1 MKFGINSLA
10 WLSPFGRDA
19 YEQFKKAKDFGFDIY
34 EIAIE
39 DFSIVDAA
47 EIKDAMAKTGIEVK
61 TLCGAFG
68 ETRDVSSENP
78 EYRKIGVQYIKDMI
92 DFADSIGA
100 EVVAGPL

>member
-47 EIKDAMAKTGIEVK
+47 EIKDAMAKTGI
-61 TLCGAFG
+61 
-68 ETRDVSSENP
+68 
-78 EYRKIGVQYIKDMI
+78 
-92 DFADSIGA
+92 
-100 EVVAGPL
+100 